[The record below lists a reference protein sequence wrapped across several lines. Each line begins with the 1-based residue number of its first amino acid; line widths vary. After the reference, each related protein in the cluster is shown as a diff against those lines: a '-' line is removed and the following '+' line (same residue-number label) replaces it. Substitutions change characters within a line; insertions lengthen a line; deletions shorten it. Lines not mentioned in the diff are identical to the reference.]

1 MENYVGRIRK
11 DNRFI
16 IEPPGM
22 ASKRRSPLFL

>member
-1 MENYVGRIRK
+1 MENNVWIIRK

-16 IEPPGM
+16 IEPPGI